1 MTDQPCTCSTCSEI
15 IHVYYDKS
23 STVKPLKL
31 LEQAHCGHC
40 WRPLRV
46 ASTWPGPRRGQSQ
59 PYGNGRSIVV
69 AQCGHLYHGNCAG
82 KATHCA
88 LCFSTLEKL
97 VPLHYQERSSRQDCQ
112 AKSQLTS
119 KVDPRKDVSPE
130 SKATPEGKEVSGV
143 GKNLE
148 ELISTLRDK
157 IEHISEEVISLRRQ
171 LTRRPPPANRWRW
184 TVDRFDSKNKIKI
197 DMSKLFNVYRE

>member
-46 ASTWPGPRRGQSQ
+46 ASSWPGPRRGQSQ

-97 VPLHYQERSSRQDCQ
+97 VPLHYQERSNRDCQ
-112 AKSQLTS
+112 ANPKPSS
-119 KVDPRKDVSPE
+119 KVDLTKDVPFGSKVGSESKDVSQ
-130 SKATPEGKEVSGV
+130 V

-148 ELISTLRDK
+148 ELISTLREK

-171 LTRRPPPANRWRW
+171 LTRRPPPAPRWR
-184 TVDRFDSKNKIKI
+184 
-197 DMSKLFNVYRE
+197 